1 MKQRS
6 DFKNQINLLKL
17 DKLIADLHLLKGQE
31 FVGLSIKNILK
42 LRDILNNLQHALSI
56 LNKYALLPNTKEE
69 VLVEQ
74 CLSIIKFY
82 VEFLAFWN
90 IVPSTVEIVKLRK
103 SLNNSLNPL
112 GRLYVQV
119 LTLKFLDDSVGE
131 GENED
136 GES

>member
-42 LRDILNNLQHALSI
+42 LRDTLNNLQHALSI
-56 LNKYALLPNTKEE
+56 LNKYALLPNTKQE

-90 IVPSTVEIVKLRK
+90 IVPSTAEIVKLRK

-131 GENED
+131 GESDD

>member
-56 LNKYALLPNTKEE
+56 LNKYALLPNTKQE

-90 IVPSTVEIVKLRK
+90 IVPSTAEIVKLRK

>member
-56 LNKYALLPNTKEE
+56 LNKYALLPNTKQE

-74 CLSIIKFY
+74 CLSIIRFY

-90 IVPSTVEIVKLRK
+90 IVPSTAEIVKLRK

>member
-56 LNKYALLPNTKEE
+56 LNKYALLPNTKQE
-69 VLVEQ
+69 VLIEQ

-90 IVPSTVEIVKLRK
+90 IVPSTAEIVKLRK

-131 GENED
+131 GESDD

>member
-56 LNKYALLPNTKEE
+56 LNKYALLPNTKQE
-69 VLVEQ
+69 VLIEQ

-90 IVPSTVEIVKLRK
+90 IVPSTAEIVKLRK

-131 GENED
+131 GDDKD

>member
-56 LNKYALLPNTKEE
+56 LNKYALLPNTKQE

-90 IVPSTVEIVKLRK
+90 IVPSTAEIVKLRK

-131 GENED
+131 GESDD

>member
-56 LNKYALLPNTKEE
+56 LNKYALLPNTKQE
-69 VLVEQ
+69 VLAEQ

-90 IVPSTVEIVKLRK
+90 IVPSTAEIVKLRK

>member
-56 LNKYALLPNTKEE
+56 LNKYALLPNTKQE

-90 IVPSTVEIVKLRK
+90 IVPSTAEIVKLRK

-119 LTLKFLDDSVGE
+119 LTLKFLDDSIGE
-131 GENED
+131 GESDD

>member
-56 LNKYALLPNTKEE
+56 LNKYALLPNTKQE

-90 IVPSTVEIVKLRK
+90 IVPSTAEIVKLRK

-119 LTLKFLDDSVGE
+119 LTLKFLDDSNGE

>member
-42 LRDILNNLQHALSI
+42 LRDILSNLQHALSI
-56 LNKYALLPNTKEE
+56 LNKYVLLPNTKQE

-90 IVPSTVEIVKLRK
+90 IVPSTAEIVKLRK

-119 LTLKFLDDSVGE
+119 LTLKFLDDSIGE

>member
-56 LNKYALLPNTKEE
+56 LNKYALLPNTKQE

-90 IVPSTVEIVKLRK
+90 IVPSTAEIVKLRK

-131 GENED
+131 GESED

>member
-17 DKLIADLHLLKGQE
+17 DKLIADIHLLKGQE

-56 LNKYALLPNTKEE
+56 LNKYALLPNTKQE

-90 IVPSTVEIVKLRK
+90 IVPSTAEIVKLRK

-131 GENED
+131 GESDD

>member
-56 LNKYALLPNTKEE
+56 LNKYALLPNTKQEG
-69 VLVEQ
+69 LVEQ

-90 IVPSTVEIVKLRK
+90 IVPSTAEIVKLRK

-131 GENED
+131 GESDD